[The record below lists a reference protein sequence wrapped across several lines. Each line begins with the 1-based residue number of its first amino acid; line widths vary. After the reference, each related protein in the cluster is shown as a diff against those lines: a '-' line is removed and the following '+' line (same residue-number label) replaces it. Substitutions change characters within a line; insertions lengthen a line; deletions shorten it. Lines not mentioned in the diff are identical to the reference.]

1 MAEQRRLALVTGA
14 SAGIGTAFAR
24 LAAAKGC
31 DVALVARRADRLEK
45 LAAELREKGIEAFP
59 MAMDLCQCVSAATV
73 MSRLSGKGRH
83 VDILINNAGYS
94 IPASFGATP
103 LDDQLAFM
111 DLTMSTP
118 VRLARLC
125 LPGMITRNFGRII
138 NISSITAF
146 SSGGKGHTLY
156 PAAKSFLVKFSQSLN
171 AEVAAKG
178 VHVSAICPGFVDTE
192 FQKAN
197 GMAEKMERPPSF
209 VLQSPEEIAGES
221 WRRNDRGVEII
232 VPGFLPKVMAAALK
246 YLPEQIV
253 TPLTRKAAADHFIG
267 EQA

>member
-1 MAEQRRLALVTGA
+1 MADQRRLALVTGA

-31 DVALVARRADRLEK
+31 DVALVARRADRLED
-45 LAAELREKGIEAFP
+45 LAAELRGKGVKAFP
-59 MAMDLCQCVSAATV
+59 MAMDLCECVSADTI
-73 MSRLSGKGRH
+73 MSRLSGKGRNAD
-83 VDILINNAGYS
+83 VLINNAGYS
-94 IPASFGATP
+94 IPASFAATP

-125 LPGMITRNFGRII
+125 LPSMIERGFGRII

-171 AEVAAKG
+171 AEVKEKG
-178 VHVSAICPGFVDTE
+178 VRVSAICPGFVDTE
-192 FQKAN
+192 FQQAN
-197 GMAEKMERPPSF
+197 GMSEKMDRPPPF
-209 VLQSPEEIAGES
+209 MLQSPEEIAEES
-221 WRRNDRGVEII
+221 WRRNDKGVEVI
-232 VPGFLPKVMAAALK
+232 VPGLLPKVMAAALK

-267 EQA
+267 E